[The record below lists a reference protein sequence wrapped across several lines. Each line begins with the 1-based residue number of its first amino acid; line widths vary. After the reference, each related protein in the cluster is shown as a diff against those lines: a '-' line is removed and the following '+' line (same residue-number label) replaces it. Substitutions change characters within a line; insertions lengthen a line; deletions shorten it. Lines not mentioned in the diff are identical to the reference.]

1 MSTPLDVDAILD
13 GIIRREGG
21 YADHP
26 TDRGGPTKYGITI
39 RTLADWREKPVTAED
54 VRALSEAEAREIYR
68 TIYVAPFLKLDESP
82 DVRPVLIDVA
92 VNSGVMRAIG
102 LLAEARQQAIVTK
115 RPLLTEIVIARLLFY
130 ARIVR
135 SDRSQGDFIY
145 GWVNRAVSFL

>member
-1 MSTPLDVDAILD
+1 MSTPLDVNAILD

-21 YADHP
+21 YVDHP
-26 TDRGGPTKYGITI
+26 SDRGGPTKYGITI
-39 RTLADWREKPVTAED
+39 RTLADWRGKPVTAED
-54 VRALSEAEAREIYR
+54 VRDLSEAEARDIYR
-68 TIYVAPFLKLDESP
+68 ARYIAPFLKLDESP

-135 SDRSQGDFIY
+135 GDRSQGDFIY